1 MFKYL
6 YGQLYLRNPKKTR
19 LPKIG
24 IILHRFG
31 LITICEVI
39 FLITTGVY
47 EASATRISLINSSE
61 STCIQGK
68 NACIKKI
75 SKDSLTEEDEVYTFL
90 RIESLPGS
98 ATTEGYNTDASLV
111 KSENTEKQQLSH
123 SLKLSDVP
131 IVSIGGKDYREFI
144 LNINE
149 LGKTKENLE
158 LAKIV
163 LEKLQ
168 IFLGNA
174 PNLANYPTFNGKA
187 SKTFEID
194 QHSVLLQ
201 DINSDRGSHDYF
213 VYISNNFF
221 TDSNKGAKK
230 YVYLF
235 SKFSDAEGRG
245 VEWAVRKLDQA
256 SLLPTIPAGAG
267 GSGGGIL
274 GGLIPFVGLSR
285 LFSGAKVPNVRNYQ
299 NLSSPRTGEVTVPK
313 SAKPPMSSLRTG
325 EVTVPKSAKP
335 PTDVPEPTTLLA
347 SLIGIGLLAK
357 ARSISRYQRVNKDRG

>member
-6 YGQLYLRNPKKTR
+6 YGQLYLRNPNKTL
-19 LPKIG
+19 LPKAG
-24 IILHRFG
+24 IILRRFG
-31 LITICEVI
+31 LIATCEVM
-39 FLITTGVY
+39 FLITTGVDK
-47 EASATRISLINSSE
+47 ASATRISLINSSE

-68 NACIKKI
+68 DACIKKI
-75 SKDSLTEEDEVYTFL
+75 SKDTLTEEDEVYTFL
-90 RIESLPGS
+90 RIESLPGIS
-98 ATTEGYNTDASLV
+98 TTEGYNTDASLV
-111 KSENTEKQQLSH
+111 KTQNPKKQQLSH

-131 IVSIGGKDYREFI
+131 IVNIGGKDYREFI

-149 LGKTKENLE
+149 PGKTKANPD

-174 PNLANYPTFNGKA
+174 SNLANYPNFNGKA
-187 SKTFEID
+187 SKTFDLD
-194 QHSVLLQ
+194 QNSVLLQ
-201 DINSDRGSHDYF
+201 DINIDRGGHDYF
-213 VYISNNFF
+213 VYISNSFF

-235 SKFSDAEGRG
+235 SKFSDAEGRD

-274 GGLIPFVGLSR
+274 GGLIPFLGLSR
-285 LFSGAKVPNVRNYQ
+285 LFSGAKVPNARNYQ
-299 NLSSPRTGEVTVPK
+299 NLSSP
-313 SAKPPMSSLRTG
+313 RTG

-357 ARSISRYQRVNKDRG
+357 GRSMSRYQRVQKGRS

>member
-6 YGQLYLRNPKKTR
+6 YGQSYLRNPKKTL
-19 LPKIG
+19 LPKVG
-24 IILHRFG
+24 IILGRFG
-31 LITICEVI
+31 FIATCEVI

-47 EASATRISLINSSE
+47 EASATRISLINSSQ

-68 NACIKKI
+68 DACIKKI
-75 SKDSLTEEDEVYTFL
+75 SKDTLTKDDEVYTFL
-90 RIESLPGS
+90 RIESLPGIS
-98 ATTEGYNTDASLV
+98 TSEGYNIDGSLV
-111 KSENTEKQQLSH
+111 KSQNPENQQLSH

-131 IVSIGGKDYREFI
+131 IVNIGGKDYREFI
-144 LNINE
+144 LEISE
-149 LGKTKENLE
+149 PGKTKANSDLT
-158 LAKIV
+158 KIV

-187 SKTFEID
+187 GKIFELD

-201 DINSDRGSHDYF
+201 DINPDRGGHDYF
-213 VYISNNFF
+213 VYISNIFF

-230 YVYLF
+230 YIYLF
-235 SKFSDAEGRG
+235 SKFSDAEGRD

-256 SLLPTIPAGAG
+256 GLLPIIPAGAG

-274 GGLIPFVGLSR
+274 GGLIPFLGLSR
-285 LFSGAKVPNVRNYQ
+285 IFGGAKVPNVGNYQ
-299 NLSSPRTGEVTVPK
+299 NLSSARTVASPVPK
-313 SAKPPMSSLRTG
+313 L
-325 EVTVPKSAKP
+325 AKP

-357 ARSISRYQRVNKDRG
+357 ARSRSRYQIVKKGGS

>member
-6 YGQLYLRNPKKTR
+6 YGQLYVRNPKKIL
-19 LPKIG
+19 LPKVG
-24 IILHRFG
+24 IILGRFG
-31 LITICEVI
+31 IIATCEVI

-68 NACIKKI
+68 DACIKKI
-75 SKDSLTEEDEVYTFL
+75 SKDTLTEDEEVYTFL
-90 RIESLPGS
+90 RIESLPGIS
-98 ATTEGYNTDASLV
+98 STEGYNTDASLV
-111 KSENTEKQQLSH
+111 KSQATEKQQLSH
-123 SLKLSDVP
+123 SLKLSEVP
-131 IVSIGGKDYREFI
+131 IVNIGGQDYREFI
-144 LNINE
+144 LNISE
-149 LGKTKENLE
+149 PGKTKTNPD

-163 LEKLQ
+163 LEKLE
-168 IFLGNA
+168 IYLGNA
-174 PNLANYPTFNGKA
+174 PNLGNYPTFNGEA
-187 SKTFEID
+187 SKTFDLD
-194 QHSVLLQ
+194 QNSVLLQ
-201 DINSDRGSHDYF
+201 DINSDRGGHDYF
-213 VYISNNFF
+213 VYISNTFF

-235 SKFSDAEGRG
+235 SKFSDAEGRD

-274 GGLIPFVGLSR
+274 GSLIPFLGLSR
-285 LFSGAKVPNVRNYQ
+285 VFGGKAANVSNYQ
-299 NLSSPRTGEVTVPK
+299 NLSSPRTGDVTVPK
-313 SAKPPMSSLRTG
+313 L
-325 EVTVPKSAKP
+325 AKP

-357 ARSISRYQRVNKDRG
+357 ARSMSCYQRVSKDRS